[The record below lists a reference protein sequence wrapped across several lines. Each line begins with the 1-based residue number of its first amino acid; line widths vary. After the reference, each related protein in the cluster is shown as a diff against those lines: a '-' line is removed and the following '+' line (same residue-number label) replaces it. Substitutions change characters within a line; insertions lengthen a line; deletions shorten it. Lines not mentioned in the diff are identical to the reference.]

1 MVWVNLTVS
10 SVRGA
15 DRKLKHFI
23 SVMED
28 ISERRQAQEK
38 LCESESRFRT
48 MADTA
53 PVLIW
58 MSGTDALCDFFNQPC
73 LDFTG

>member
-1 MVWVNLTVS
+1 
-10 SVRGA
+10 
-15 DRKLKHFI
+15 
-23 SVMED
+23 MED